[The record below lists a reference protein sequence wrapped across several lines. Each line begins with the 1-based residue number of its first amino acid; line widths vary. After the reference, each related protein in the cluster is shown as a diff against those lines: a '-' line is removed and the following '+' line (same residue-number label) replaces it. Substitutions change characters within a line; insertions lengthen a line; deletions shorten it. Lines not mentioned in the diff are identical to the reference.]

1 MHGCFIKDD
10 CSIRIYRSA
19 IYTRGAKSDQAI
31 AGPAPTALICP
42 DVRYAQNEPL
52 ALQGH
57 KVYFNCYVCMHVM
70 LKPMEMHKG
79 TLLIVYQTVILV
91 LVQVIAE

>member
-1 MHGCFIKDD
+1 MAVLLKMIVLLEYIDLLFIQ
-10 CSIRIYRSA
+10 
-19 IYTRGAKSDQAI
+19 GVQKSGQAI
-31 AGPAPTALICP
+31 AGSAPTTLICP

-57 KVYFNCYVCMHVM
+57 KVYFNCYACMHVM

-79 TLLIVYQTVILV
+79 ALLIVYQTAIL
-91 LVQVIAE
+91 ADTGSSHC